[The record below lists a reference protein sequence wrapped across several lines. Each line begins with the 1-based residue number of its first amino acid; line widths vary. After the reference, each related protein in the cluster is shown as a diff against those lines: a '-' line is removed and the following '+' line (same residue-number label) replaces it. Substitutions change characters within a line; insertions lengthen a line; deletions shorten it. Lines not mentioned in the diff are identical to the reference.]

1 MTQNKL
7 TILGI
12 TGGIGS
18 GKTEVLNAIREMPNT
33 VVVEADKLA
42 HQLML
47 PGTPVYD
54 AVIQVFGEEIR
65 GEDDKL
71 DRIRL
76 GSLVFSDPEKLE
88 TLNGIVHPAVKEA
101 ILSDIDRVRK
111 SGDGTEIYCIE
122 AALLIQ
128 DGYREICDEIL
139 YIHVPGELRINRL
152 LASRGGTRR
161 KWEDILRSQPED
173 AFFYENT
180 DCCIENDGTIEE
192 LRAQLRHELNRIKK
206 GGRKPVRIKD
216 SVESSLDATADFR

>member
-54 AVIQVFGEEIR
+54 AVIQAFGEEIR

-88 TLNGIVHPAVKEA
+88 TLIV
-101 ILSDIDRVRK
+101 
-111 SGDGTEIYCIE
+111 
-122 AALLIQ
+122 
-128 DGYREICDEIL
+128 
-139 YIHVPGELRINRL
+139 
-152 LASRGGTRR
+152 
-161 KWEDILRSQPED
+161 
-173 AFFYENT
+173 
-180 DCCIENDGTIEE
+180 
-192 LRAQLRHELNRIKK
+192 
-206 GGRKPVRIKD
+206 
-216 SVESSLDATADFR
+216 